1 MKYGQPAKSG
11 YLTVYLSLS
20 LILLLSLILT
30 LAEGARINTIR
41 MESECVADIGMNS
54 VLAEFHRELLEQY
67 DLLFVDSSYG
77 TASPSVEKS
86 AQHLR
91 NYMQKNFTAGEQG
104 PANVRD
110 WLLLSVDKAVL
121 SEYAIASDNNGDV
134 MKGQALAY
142 MKESTA
148 EGMLSEVVGR
158 ISEDIS
164 LLEGLGLDTRNIE
177 GERNNIQEQ
186 IDAIELPK
194 EINENDEEVEI
205 PLNNP
210 ADKVNSFRAGGI
222 LSLVL
227 KDTSLLSSTAIHTKD
242 YISHRAIYKG
252 TGPSPEGPSVGGVV
266 NNLLFDEYLIE
277 KCSRYG
283 EELDKSLLKYQIEYI
298 LEGKASDK
306 ENLESIAKRLLT
318 WREVSNVIYI
328 LSDSEKCTQ
337 ARTLALSLTAVLQV
351 PALTEPVKYSI
362 LFAWAYIES
371 LYDVR
376 CLLNGGKVPILKTS
390 ADWKT
395 DIDSVVN
402 FSGAIQDENKGE
414 NGPTYVDYLRIMLSL
429 ENDDTKKLRTMD
441 IMEMDIRMTP
451 GNIYFRMDACFD
463 SFLADISISSGF
475 GYHFDIRKR
484 YGYN

>member
-1 MKYGQPAKSG
+1 MKYEKRTKSG

-20 LILLLSLILT
+20 LTLLLSLLLT
-30 LAEGARINTIR
+30 LVEGARINTIR
-41 MESECVADIGMNS
+41 MESECAADIGMNS

-91 NYMQKNFTAGEQG
+91 NYMQKNLMVGERG
-104 PANVRD
+104 PGNVRD
-110 WLLLSVDKAVL
+110 WLALSVDKAVL
-121 SEYAIASDNNGDV
+121 SEYSIASDNNGDV
-134 MKGQALAY
+134 MKRQALAY

-148 EGMLSEVVGR
+148 EGMLAEITGH
-158 ISEDIS
+158 ISENIPS
-164 LLEGLGLDTRNIE
+164 FESLGLDTRDIE
-177 GERNNIQEQ
+177 GERNDIQAQ

-194 EINENDEEVEI
+194 ETNENDEEIEI

-210 ADKVNSFRAGGI
+210 ADQVNALRAGSI

-227 KDTSLLSSTAIHTKD
+227 KDTSLLSGSAIHTED
-242 YISHRAIYKG
+242 YISHRGLYRGI
-252 TGPSPEGPSVGGVV
+252 GPSPESSANGAVD
-266 NNLLFDEYLIE
+266 NILFDEYLIE
-277 KCSRYG
+277 KCGRYG

-298 LEGKASDK
+298 LEGRRSDK
-306 ENLESIAKRLLT
+306 ENLERVAKRLLT

-328 LSDSEKCTQ
+328 LSDSEKCAQ
-337 ARTLALSLTAVLQV
+337 ARALALSLTAVLQV

-376 CLLNGGKVPILKTS
+376 YLLNGGKVPMLKTG

-395 DIDSVVN
+395 DIDSVAN
-402 FSGAIQDENKGE
+402 FSGDIPDED
-414 NGPTYVDYLRIMLSL
+414 NGKRGLSYVDYLRIMLFL
-429 ENDDTKKLRTMD
+429 EKDDTKKLRTMD
-441 IMEMDIRMTP
+441 VMEMDIRITP

-463 SFLADISISSGF
+463 SFLADISVSSGF
-475 GYHFDIRKR
+475 GYRFDIRKR
-484 YGYN
+484 YGYD

>member
-1 MKYGQPAKSG
+1 MKHEKHTKSG

-20 LILLLSLILT
+20 LTLLLSLLLT
-30 LAEGARINTIR
+30 LVEGARINTIR
-41 MESECVADIGMNS
+41 MESECAADIGMNS

-91 NYMQKNFTAGEQG
+91 NYMQKNFTVGERG
-104 PANVRD
+104 PDNVRD
-110 WLLLSVDKAVL
+110 WLALYVDKAVL
-121 SEYAIASDNNGDV
+121 SEYSIASDKNGDV

-148 EGMLSEVVGR
+148 EGVITKITGH
-158 ISEDIS
+158 ISENIPS
-164 LLEGLGLDTRNIE
+164 FESLGLDTRDID
-177 GERNNIQEQ
+177 GERNNFQAQ

-194 EINENDEEVEI
+194 EMNENNEEIEI

-210 ADKVNSFRAGGI
+210 ADKVNALRAGSI

-227 KDTSLLSSTAIHTKD
+227 KDTSLLSGSVIHTED
-242 YISHRAIYKG
+242 YISHRVLYGGI
-252 TGPSPEGPSVGGVV
+252 GPSPESTANGAVD
-266 NNLLFDEYLIE
+266 NILFDEYLIE

-283 EELDKSLLKYQIEYI
+283 KELDKSLLKYQIEYI
-298 LEGKASDK
+298 LEGRSSDK
-306 ENLESIAKRLLT
+306 ENLEKVAKRLLA
-318 WREVSNVIYI
+318 WREVSNLIYI
-328 LSDSEKCTQ
+328 LSDSEKCAQ
-337 ARTLALSLTAVLQV
+337 ARALALSLTAVLQV

-376 CLLNGGKVPILKTS
+376 CLLNGGKIPMLKTG

-395 DIDSVVN
+395 DIDSVAN
-402 FSGAIQDENKGE
+402 FSGDIPDED
-414 NGPTYVDYLRIMLSL
+414 NGKRGLSYVDYLRIMLFL
-429 ENDDTKKLRTMD
+429 EKDDTKKLRTMD
-441 IMEMDIRMTP
+441 VMEMDIRITP

-463 SFLADISISSGF
+463 SFLADISVSSGF

-484 YGYN
+484 YGYD

>member
-1 MKYGQPAKSG
+1 MKYKKHTKSG

-20 LILLLSLILT
+20 LTLLLSLLLT
-30 LAEGARINTIR
+30 LVEGARINTIR
-41 MESECVADIGMNS
+41 MESECAADIGMNS

-91 NYMQKNFTAGEQG
+91 NYMQKNFTVGERG
-104 PANVRD
+104 PDNVRD
-110 WLLLSVDKAVL
+110 WLVLSVDKAVL
-121 SEYAIASDNNGDV
+121 SEYSIASDKNGDV

-148 EGMLSEVVGR
+148 EGMLAEITGHMSEK
-158 ISEDIS
+158 IPSFES
-164 LLEGLGLDTRNIE
+164 LGLDTRDIE
-177 GERNNIQEQ
+177 GERNDIQAQ

-194 EINENDEEVEI
+194 ETNENDEEIEI

-210 ADKVNSFRAGGI
+210 ADKVNALRAGSI

-227 KDTSLLSSTAIHTKD
+227 KDTSLLSGSAIHTED
-242 YISHRAIYKG
+242 YISHRVLFRGI
-252 TGPSPEGPSVGGVV
+252 GPSPESSTNGAVD
-266 NNLLFDEYLIE
+266 NILFDEYLIE
-277 KCSRYG
+277 KCSSYG
-283 EELDKSLLKYQIEYI
+283 QELDKSLLKYQIEYI
-298 LEGKASDK
+298 LEGRGSDK
-306 ENLESIAKRLLT
+306 ENLERIAKRLLT

-328 LSDSEKCTQ
+328 LSDSEKCAQ
-337 ARTLALSLTAVLQV
+337 ARALALSLTAVLQV

-376 CLLNGGKVPILKTS
+376 CLLNGGKVPMLKTG

-395 DIDSVVN
+395 DIDSVAN
-402 FSGAIQDENKGE
+402 FSGDMPDED
-414 NGPTYVDYLRIMLSL
+414 NGKRGLSYVDYLRIMLFL
-429 ENDDTKKLRTMD
+429 QKDDTKKLRTMD
-441 IMEMDIRMTP
+441 VMEMDIRITP
-451 GNIYFRMDACFD
+451 GNINFRMDACFD
-463 SFLADISISSGF
+463 SFLADISVSSGF

-484 YGYN
+484 YGYD